1 MTKVL
6 NLDDLET
13 TIERELIIG
22 GVTHKMKPFTVEAF
36 INQMKEIEQIG
47 DKEPTGSEMYA
58 TSVKMIQRAFPTL
71 TDDVIKNM
79 TTFQIDAVY
88 NFLKERSDDE
98 VEKGAQ
104 AGNSE
109 GEA

>member
-1 MTKVL
+1 VTKVL

-13 TIERELIIG
+13 TVERVIVIG
-22 GVTHKMKPFTVEAF
+22 GKEHKMKPFTVEAF

-47 DKEPTGSEMYA
+47 DNEPSGSEMFA
-58 TSVKMIQRAFPTL
+58 TSVRMIQRAFPTL
-71 TDDVIKNM
+71 DDDVVKNM

-88 NFLKERSDDE
+88 NFLKDRGTEE
-98 VEKGAQ
+98 VEKASTS
-104 AGNSE
+104 GNSE